1 MRASSP
7 LFGFGWFYVCKH
19 LFAFQNPFGH
29 ATLSSAIHQKRR
41 MMRKIII
48 LLIAI
53 STISIYQ
60 AYANDRDLDKQLRN
74 KWNLM
79 ITYLKEGNKEKALEL
94 IDPFTRK
101 DYAVMFEA
109 LKDQMPQIVSTPVD
123 FKLIEIRD
131 NFAKYELITKE
142 KGILY
147 SYEVIFFERIKG
159 QWFISE
165 F

>member
-1 MRASSP
+1 
-7 LFGFGWFYVCKH
+7 
-19 LFAFQNPFGH
+19 
-29 ATLSSAIHQKRR
+29 